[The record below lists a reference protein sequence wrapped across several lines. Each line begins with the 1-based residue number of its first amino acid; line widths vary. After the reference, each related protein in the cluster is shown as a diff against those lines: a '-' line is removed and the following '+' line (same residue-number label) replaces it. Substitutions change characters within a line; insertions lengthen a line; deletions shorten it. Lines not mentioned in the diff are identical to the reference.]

1 MWLREFGI
9 NSSYLYAYVSSRIR
23 RNIITTLHVGNTW
36 VKKVDEVHE
45 EVVRFLTNHFLESY
59 LNRKSLDK
67 VDFKN
72 ITLDDHI
79 AICSPFTLFE
89 IHFTLFEIDNMVVQ
103 SNGNKIPSPPYS
115 IHSLIFHT
123 NP

>member
-1 MWLREFGI
+1 MWLREFDI
-9 NSSYLYAYVSSRIR
+9 NSSYLYAYVSSRIG
-23 RNIITTLHVGNTW
+23 RNIITTLHVGNTR

-59 LNRKSLDK
+59 LNKKSLDK

-89 IHFTLFEIDNMVVQ
+89 IDNMVVQ

-115 IHSLIFHT
+115 IHSPYFSH
-123 NP
+123 